1 MLQIS
6 WWKTFIVLSICFFGT
21 LLTLPNFL
29 NPKTLN
35 QLPSWLPHQTLNLGL
50 DLQGG
55 SHLLLEV
62 DLKSGLQDRLNL
74 TFEGVRKVLREEKIG
89 YLDLNLEPD
98 AITFKLRNS
107 QQDFKNVQASIEKYD
122 RDLEAIQEGD
132 LIKIAFIPSSIENRK
147 RQIVEQSIEI
157 VRRRIDETG
166 TREPLIQRQGDDQI
180 LIQLPG
186 LENPGYVKELLG
198 RTAKMSFR
206 LLDAQTPMADSATS
220 VPPPGSEILTND
232 EKTGD
237 DSVDG
242 PHKPLH
248 IYYVVR
254 KENLLGGEN
263 LIDAG
268 VSMDEYNRNQVTFR
282 FDALGGR
289 KFAKITSENIGRR
302 LAIVLDNKVI
312 SAPNINST
320 IRDSGV
326 IQGNF
331 TFQQANDLALLMRA
345 GALVAP
351 LKVIEERTVGP
362 DLGAD
367 SIQAGRHA
375 TVISIIMVGI
385 FMLVAYA
392 LFGIIANI
400 AMIFNLIL
408 LIGVLTLIGATMTLP
423 GIAGIA
429 LTLGMAVDANVLINE
444 RIKEELR
451 AGRRIH
457 QAIDAG
463 YNRAMATILDSNI
476 TTLIGAGALFFF
488 GTGPVKGFGVT
499 LSVGIMVSM
508 FTAITLSRLI
518 VTYYILWFKPQ
529 TLSI

>member
-1 MLQIS
+1 MAPIS
-6 WWKTFIVLSICFFGT
+6 VWKTFIVLSICILGT

-29 NPKTLN
+29 SPETRMN
-35 QLPSWLPHQTLNLGL
+35 LPSWLPHKTVNLGL

-62 DLKSGLQDRLNL
+62 DLKTGLQERLNL
-74 TFEGVRKVLREEKIG
+74 NLEGIRKLLREEKIG
-89 YLDLNLEPD
+89 YLDLGLEQD
-98 AITFKLRNS
+98 VITFKLRNPD
-107 QQDFKNVQASIEKYD
+107 QDFTKVKIALQKYD
-122 RDLEAIQEGD
+122 VDLEAVQQEGYVKIG
-132 LIKIAFIPSSIENRK
+132 LTPASLEIKK
-147 RQIVEQSIEI
+147 KLIVEQSIEI
-157 VRRRIDETG
+157 VRRRIDEIG
-166 TREPLIQRQGDDQI
+166 TREPLIQRQGDDLI

-186 LENPGYVKELLG
+186 IENPAHVKDLLG

-206 LLDAQTPMADSATS
+206 LLDAQTPMVDTLSAT
-220 VPPPGSEILTND
+220 PPPGCEIMPMD
-232 EKTGD
+232 DKTE
-237 DSVDG
+237 SSS
-242 PHKPLH
+242 PTSNENKTF
-248 IYYVVR
+248 YYVVR
-254 KENLLGGEN
+254 KEILLGGEN

-268 VSMDEYNRNQVTFR
+268 VNRDEYNRAQVTFR
-282 FDALGGR
+282 FDAMGGR
-289 KFAKITSENIGRR
+289 KFADITSKNIGRR
-302 LAIVLDNKVI
+302 LAIILDNRVI

-320 IRDSGV
+320 IHDNGV
-326 IQGNF
+326 IQGSF

-351 LKVIEERTVGP
+351 LTVVEERTVGP

-367 SIQAGRHA
+367 SIQAGQRA
-375 TVISIIMVGI
+375 TLISIIMVGI

-400 AMIFNLIL
+400 AMIFNLTL
-408 LIGVLTLIGATMTLP
+408 LIGALTLIEATLTLP

-429 LTLGMAVDANVLINE
+429 LTMGMAVDANVLINE

-451 AGRRIH
+451 LGRRIQ

-463 YNRAMATILDSNI
+463 YDRAMATILDSNI

-499 LSVGIMVSM
+499 LSIGILVSM

-518 VTYYILWFKPQ
+518 VTYWVRWAKPQ
-529 TLSI
+529 TLPI